1 LVVLLRC
8 HKRVDL
14 KVPEAKDCARAAAL
28 GLEYKMPRAM
38 KEFSIQRDIDE
49 AVDKM
54 TVSTGLGQPGGWLRP
69 HHTCLGIG
77 AGDMTDGAQLHKISL
92 LDDMHCWF
100 QVMC

>member
-1 LVVLLRC
+1 MVVLLRC

-77 AGDMTDGAQLHKISL
+77 AGDMIDGAQLHKISL